1 MHIHILVAGNRPP
14 DWVARG
20 CEDYLKRLPAA
31 ARPRIQRLPPA
42 RRGRGAGTSAAR
54 DAEGKRMLAVLP
66 DRAHVVALDVAGS
79 PWSSAQLSKRLMRW
93 QRDRQD
99 VYLLIG
105 GSDGL
110 ASACLERAQERW
122 SLGPLTLP
130 HTLIQVV
137 LAEALY
143 RAWSVTQGHPY
154 HR

>member
-1 MHIHILVAGNRPP
+1 
-14 DWVARG
+14 
-20 CEDYLKRLPAA
+20 
-31 ARPRIQRLPPA
+31 
-42 RRGRGAGTSAAR
+42 
-54 DAEGKRMLAVLP
+54 MLAVLP

>member
-1 MHIHILVAGNRPP
+1 MHIHILVVGNRPP
-14 DWVARG
+14 EWVARG

-31 ARPRIQRLPPA
+31 ARPRIQRLPLA
-42 RRGRGAGTSAAR
+42 RRGPSAAAAR
-54 DAEGKRMLAVLP
+54 DAQGKRMLALLP
-66 DRAHVVALDVAGS
+66 ARAHVVALDVAGS
-79 PWSSAQLSKRLMRW
+79 PWSTAQLSDRLMRW
-93 QRDRQD
+93 QQDRQD

-105 GSDGL
+105 GPDGL
-110 ASACLERAQERW
+110 APACLERARERW

-143 RAWSVTQGHPY
+143 RAWTVNQGHPY